1 MRRHWVDRKLAD
13 SRVRPHLAALRSGLE
28 AVEINGMVVARH
40 ADACD
45 QVPRRYGLSNCKVE
59 RMRRRPQS
67 VGYHYPGARA
77 PRPTRLAY
85 SRVTVMDADRVADPP
100 CTHVR
105 QGRGSRTAPPP
116 GFDQHHKRLHS
127 IILSLPRN
135 PIAHSRS
142 RLTATLIS
150 VSVRGYV
157 ANMAQLRH
165 DVMT

>member
-1 MRRHWVDRKLAD
+1 MKRRTTEHRLSLPGGSSTKANTA
-13 SRVRPHLAALRSGLE
+13 RV
-28 AVEINGMVVARH
+28 
-40 ADACD
+40 
-45 QVPRRYGLSNCKVE
+45 Q
-59 RMRRRPQS
+59 
-67 VGYHYPGARA
+67 
-77 PRPTRLAY
+77 
-85 SRVTVMDADRVADPP
+85 SRVTVMDADPVADPP

-116 GFDQHHKRLHS
+116 GFDQHHNRLHS

-142 RLTATLIS
+142 RLTATLIG